1 MRTALRIAG
10 LLGLL
15 AWTTG
20 HAHPAPNSLL
30 RLEFLGDA
38 VRAEYWLPR
47 SELAHARAAHQP
59 DPGFPAYLLRHLAA
73 ETPAG
78 KPWRVTVEAV
88 REATYLDH
96 PYLVAEL
103 TLAPPPGAP
112 ARPFVLVDDAVT
124 HEVRNHVI
132 YVVDTRGADSQ
143 LLGALQYPARRL
155 QIPATE

>member
-1 MRTALRIAG
+1 MKISVRVAG

-20 HAHPAPNSLL
+20 HAHPAPNSTL
-30 RLEFLGDA
+30 RLEFLADA
-38 VRAEYWLPR
+38 IRAEYWLPV
-47 SELAHARAAHQP
+47 SELAHARAGDQRDA
-59 DPGFPAYLLRHLAA
+59 DFPTYLLRHVAA

-78 KPWRVTVEAV
+78 KPWRVTVTAV
-88 REATYLDH
+88 REATYLEH
-96 PYLVAEL
+96 AYLVADL

-112 ARPFVLVDDAVT
+112 ARPFVLVGDAVT

-132 YVVDTRGADSQ
+132 YVVDNRGADSR

-155 QIPATE
+155 AITRP